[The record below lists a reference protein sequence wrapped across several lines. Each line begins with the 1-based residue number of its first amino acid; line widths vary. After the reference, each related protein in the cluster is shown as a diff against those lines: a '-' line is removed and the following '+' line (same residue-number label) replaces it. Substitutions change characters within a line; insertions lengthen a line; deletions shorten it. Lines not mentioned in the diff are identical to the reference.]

1 MNDRPVLRR
10 LVFAAALLGGC
21 ALPNPTKMEQLD
33 DIPEAMIAQ
42 VDAMP
47 EVGDENGVAIDNV
60 EGVSCRRKLSWFKA
74 MPASW
79 EDAVRRTKYRA
90 LQKGAN
96 AIANLSCGE
105 PKGGSLTTMCL
116 ESIRC
121 TARAVRVEK

>member
-1 MNDRPVLRR
+1 
-10 LVFAAALLGGC
+10 
-21 ALPNPTKMEQLD
+21 MEQLD
-33 DIPEAMIAQ
+33 DIPEAMIQQ

-47 EVGDENGVAIDNV
+47 ETRDENARRQVIDDV
-60 EGVSCRRKLSWFKA
+60 VGVSCRRA
-74 MPASW
+74 YRGMPASW

-96 AIANLSCGE
+96 AIAELSCE
-105 PKGGSLTTMCL
+105 RPKGGSLTTMCF

>member
-1 MNDRPVLRR
+1 
-10 LVFAAALLGGC
+10 
-21 ALPNPTKMEQLD
+21 MEQLD
-33 DIPEAMIAQ
+33 DIPEAMIPQ
-42 VDAMP
+42 LDAMP
-47 EVGDENGVAIDNV
+47 VISGENVVVIDDV
-60 EGVSCRRKLSWFKA
+60 EGVSCRRRTLSWFKG

-96 AIANLSCGE
+96 AIAELSCE
-105 PKGGSLTTMCL
+105 QPKGSSLTTMCI